1 MVDFNKRICE
11 GPSSSQKCAFCISK
25 KLEGF
30 NRNRILTRQIIN
42 NYFPSILK
50 YKSLLNFTHKNFS
63 SKNENN
69 QSLLDFG
76 NENYKKY
83 CNPKLTNDVTER
95 LKKNIDM
102 LNLSSLI
109 IGVSSDVR
117 NKLIRYGVD
126 EKLIKVQHIGSLIA
140 EKKINHTKS
149 LNKNKIVFGFIG
161 GVGYYKGVHL
171 IADAFNQLP
180 DDLIKKCEVKIYG
193 KGDENYVEAI
203 KSKLFSNTH
212 KNNFQFFGKYSPA
225 DIPEITNQIDISL
238 LPSLCADTAPQT
250 IFESYSAGLPVIGPK
265 IGGFPDFISDGKNG
279 FLFEAANSKSLSE
292 KMLNILK
299 NPHVIDNF
307 KKHIPPLK
315 TLDFNVQEL
324 NSIYEEL
331 KR

>member
-1 MVDFNKRICE
+1 
-11 GPSSSQKCAFCISK
+11 
-25 KLEGF
+25 
-30 NRNRILTRQIIN
+30 
-42 NYFPSILK
+42 
-50 YKSLLNFTHKNFS
+50 
-63 SKNENN
+63 
-69 QSLLDFG
+69 
-76 NENYKKY
+76 
-83 CNPKLTNDVTER
+83 
-95 LKKNIDM
+95 M

-109 IGVSSDVR
+109 IGVSRDVR

-140 EKKINHTKS
+140 EKKISHTKS

-171 IADAFNQLP
+171 IADAFNLLP

-212 KNNFQFFGKYSPA
+212 KNNFQFFGKYTPA

-299 NPHVIDNF
+299 NPDLIDNF
-307 KKHIPPLK
+307 KKQIPPLK
-315 TLDFNVQEL
+315 TLDFNVEEL